1 MVLDCLK
8 ASYKSNNLGIVVM
21 SATDL
26 KQIYWRSRR
35 GMLEIEAKLVPFIR
49 DHFRDLSS
57 EEQKI
62 YEAMLDLEDW
72 EIFDWLQG
80 REIPEDPKVRALV
93 EKIIACKSTL

>member
-1 MVLDCLK
+1 
-8 ASYKSNNLGIVVM
+8 M

-49 DHFRDLSS
+49 DHFQELSS
-57 EEQKI
+57 AEQKA

-72 EIFDWLQG
+72 EIFNWLQG
-80 REIPEDPKVRALV
+80 REIPKDPLMRQVI

>member
-49 DHFRDLSS
+49 DHFQDLSS
-57 EEQKI
+57 EEQKT

>member
-21 SATDL
+21 NTTDL

-49 DHFRDLSS
+49 DHFQDLSL
-57 EEQKI
+57 EEQTL
-62 YEAMLDLEDW
+62 YEQMLDLEDW
-72 EIFDWLQG
+72 EIFDWLQR
-80 REIPEDPKVRALV
+80 REIPEDPKVLALV

>member
-1 MVLDCLK
+1 
-8 ASYKSNNLGIVVM
+8 M

-35 GMLEIEAKLVPFIR
+35 GMLEIEAKLIPFIR
-49 DHFRDLSS
+49 DYFDDLSV
-57 EEQKI
+57 EEQKV
-62 YEAMLDLEDW
+62 YEQILDLEDW

-80 REIPEDPKVRALV
+80 REIPKDPLMRQVI

>member
-1 MVLDCLK
+1 
-8 ASYKSNNLGIVVM
+8 M

-49 DHFRDLSS
+49 DHFQDLSS
-57 EEQKI
+57 EEQKT

-80 REIPEDPKVRALV
+80 REVREDPMVRALV

>member
-1 MVLDCLK
+1 
-8 ASYKSNNLGIVVM
+8 M

-49 DHFRDLSS
+49 DLFQDLSI
-57 EEQKI
+57 EEQII
-62 YEAMLDLEDW
+62 YEQMLELEDW

-80 REIPEDPKVRALV
+80 REIPEDLKVLALV

>member
-8 ASYKSNNLGIVVM
+8 ASYKSNNLGFVVM

-35 GMLEIEAKLVPFIR
+35 GMLEIEAKLIPFIR
-49 DHFRDLSS
+49 DYFDDLSV
-57 EEQKI
+57 EEQKV
-62 YEAMLDLEDW
+62 YEQMLDLEDW

-80 REIPEDPKVRALV
+80 REIPKDPLMRQVI